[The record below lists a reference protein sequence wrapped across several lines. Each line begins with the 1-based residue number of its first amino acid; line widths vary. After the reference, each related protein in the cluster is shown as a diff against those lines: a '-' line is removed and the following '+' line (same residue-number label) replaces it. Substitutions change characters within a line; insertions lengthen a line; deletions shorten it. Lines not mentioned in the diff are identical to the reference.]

1 MSESNETSII
11 LNPTKEES
19 QGHKVDLLTED
30 PPLPGQ
36 KYGVYSFMSKDKVK
50 GCKVDA
56 FKPRGSFDTIE
67 EASEYAKKLRD
78 SEPAFNVFVGENFKW
93 VAFDP
98 NPEMV
103 KDNAN
108 YYEDQLQSLMKGTLE
123 NHEKTKQ
130 LESQRK
136 QDMIKQS
143 VLEEINKKKQ
153 KKNTREKLKEKINK
167 KQMKKS
173 AEESLKKDE
182 SKVNQV
188 NEEEVKEVEKEVK
201 TIDEGINSLKNL
213 LSQLK

>member
-1 MSESNETSII
+1 MSELNLTNSN
-11 LNPTKEES
+11 NKVEEQ

-36 KYGVYSFMSKDKVK
+36 KFGVYSFMSKEKVK

-78 SEPAFNVFVGENFKW
+78 LEPAFNVFVGENFKW

-108 YYEDQLQSLMKGTLE
+108 YYEEQLQSLMKGTLE

-130 LESQRK
+130 LEAQRK

-143 VLEEINKKKQ
+143 VLEEINRKKQ
-153 KKNTREKLKEKINK
+153 KKSTKEKLQEKLNK
-167 KQMKKS
+167 KHMKKA
-173 AEESLKKDE
+173 AEDSLKKE
-182 SKVNQV
+182 KNKEVSV
-188 NEEEVKEVEKEVK
+188 EEVKEAEKEVK
-201 TIDEGINSLKNL
+201 SIDEGINSLKNL

>member
-1 MSESNETSII
+1 MSELNLNNSN
-11 LNPTKEES
+11 NKVEES

-56 FKPRGSFDTIE
+56 FKPRGSFDTVE
-67 EASEYAKKLRD
+67 EASKYAKTLRD

-153 KKNTREKLKEKINK
+153 KKSTKEKLKEKLNK

-173 AEESLKKDE
+173 AEESLKKE
-182 SKVNQV
+182 ELQV
-188 NEEEVKEVEKEVK
+188 NEEEAKEAEKEVK